1 MACRDHHVC
10 SCAHTSSLH
19 LSSAARRLYE
29 SIPHM
34 LSSFGCQAGMDAFC
48 ATTQYGVCAE
58 DMRTPPYSLYMRVY
72 GSSCSHLQPS
82 SQRVMHCL
90 LCRQLMYACNDL
102 PAPRYLSVF
111 LCYTACALSP
121 HPPTVQHCGVLF
133 STLSGCSL
141 LLAVPHEACS
151 NLLAFK
157 PLLASSE
164 DSVGCRICEWFFPS
178 LSGVTLSGFTLSG
191 FTLSIHLAP

>member
-1 MACRDHHVC
+1 
-10 SCAHTSSLH
+10 
-19 LSSAARRLYE
+19 
-29 SIPHM
+29 
-34 LSSFGCQAGMDAFC
+34 MDAFC

-102 PAPRYLSVF
+102 PAPRYLSVL
-111 LCYTACALSP
+111 LCYTACAFSP

-133 STLSGCSL
+133 STLSGCCL

-164 DSVGCRICEWFFPS
+164 DSVGCRICEWFFPIRRHPIWLHS
-178 LSGVTLSGFTLSG
+178 IWVHLIYTLGALAAHMHTF
-191 FTLSIHLAP
+191 LAPTAAGVSFFGCTSWVV